1 MDERFLK
8 KIVMNVPF
16 SYPLAEGTTI
26 QKNENDPKLQVK
38 CFYLTVVNKGDHTG
52 IEVFIK
58 PDTYF
63 LIAKATYHY
72 DTFEMTV
79 VRQLENIS
87 VHYNELPDYI
97 GQENMSLIDDRLS
110 YYLFKSL

>member
-1 MDERFLK
+1 MDEKLLK

-26 QKNENDPKLQVK
+26 QKNANDPKLQVK
-38 CFYLTVVNKGDHTG
+38 CCYLTVVNKGDHTG

-63 LIAKATYHY
+63 VITKATYNY